1 MSYWPELCH
10 MTILGAREA
19 ENVVVSLGMWRLLS
33 AANSGSLIK
42 EKGENIKGKG
52 DSVPSST
59 SSYIATYISGSFGYK
74 QQIWTLAYMSK
85 KVKMF
90 G

>member
-52 DSVPSST
+52 DSVPSSMNELLYC
-59 SSYIATYISGSFGYK
+59 YIHLRILWLQAADMDSGLYEQKS
-74 QQIWTLAYMSK
+74 
-85 KVKMF
+85 
-90 G
+90 